1 MTIPLR
7 NTIFEKIKEAN
18 SLTDVELYK
27 SLTKDGLN
35 LPEDKF
41 NKLLLDLEILGL
53 IKVAWFTKDERRIE
67 VIVVE
72 KEEDPIEKQNKEVN
86 SLTDVELYKSL
97 TKDGQNLPEDKF
109 NKLLLDLEILGL
121 IKVAWFTKDERRIEV
136 IVIEKEEDPIEKQ
149 NKEVMEKDYEASF
162 PGLDK

>member
-7 NTIFEKIKEAN
+7 NTVFDKIKEAN
-18 SLTDVELYK
+18 SLTDVELNK

-35 LPEDKF
+35 LSEGKF
-41 NKLLLDLEILGL
+41 NKI
-53 IKVAWFTKDERRIE
+53 
-67 VIVVE
+67 
-72 KEEDPIEKQNKEVN
+72 
-86 SLTDVELYKSL
+86 
-97 TKDGQNLPEDKF
+97 
-109 NKLLLDLEILGL
+109 LLDLEILGL

>member
-7 NTIFEKIKEAN
+7 NTVFDKIKEVN
-18 SLTDVELYK
+18 SLTDVELNK
-27 SLTKDGLN
+27 SLAKDGLN
-35 LPEDKF
+35 LPEGKF
-41 NKLLLDLEILGL
+41 NKVLLDLEILGL

-67 VIVVE
+67 I
-72 KEEDPIEKQNKEVN
+72 
-86 SLTDVELYKSL
+86 
-97 TKDGQNLPEDKF
+97 
-109 NKLLLDLEILGL
+109 
-121 IKVAWFTKDERRIEV
+121 

>member
-7 NTIFEKIKEAN
+7 NTIYDKIKEVN

-35 LPEDKF
+35 IPEDKF

-67 VIVVE
+67 MIAIKE
-72 KEEDPIEKQNKEVN
+72 EEDPIE
-86 SLTDVELYKSL
+86 T
-97 TKDGQNLPEDKF
+97 
-109 NKLLLDLEILGL
+109 
-121 IKVAWFTKDERRIEV
+121 
-136 IVIEKEEDPIEKQ
+136 Q

>member
-7 NTIFEKIKEAN
+7 NTVYDKIKEVN

-27 SLTKDGLN
+27 SITKDGLN
-35 LPEDKF
+35 IPEDKF

-67 VIVVE
+67 I
-72 KEEDPIEKQNKEVN
+72 
-86 SLTDVELYKSL
+86 
-97 TKDGQNLPEDKF
+97 
-109 NKLLLDLEILGL
+109 
-121 IKVAWFTKDERRIEV
+121 

-149 NKEVMEKDYEASF
+149 NKEIMEKDYEASF

>member
-7 NTIFEKIKEAN
+7 NTIYEKIKEVN

-27 SLTKDGLN
+27 SLTKNGLN
-35 LPEDKF
+35 LPEDKI

-67 VIVVE
+67 MVVIKE
-72 KEEDPIEKQNKEVN
+72 EEDPIE
-86 SLTDVELYKSL
+86 T
-97 TKDGQNLPEDKF
+97 
-109 NKLLLDLEILGL
+109 
-121 IKVAWFTKDERRIEV
+121 
-136 IVIEKEEDPIEKQ
+136 Q